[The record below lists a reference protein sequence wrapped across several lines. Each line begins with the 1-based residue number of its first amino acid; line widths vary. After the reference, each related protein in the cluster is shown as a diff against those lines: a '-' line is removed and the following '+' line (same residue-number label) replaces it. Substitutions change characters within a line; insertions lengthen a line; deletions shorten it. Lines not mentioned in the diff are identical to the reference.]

1 MNERT
6 RVAVLGGDERQ
17 TRLSSILAS
26 GGYKVSAYGTDGTA
40 VGVTRYGTAGEAV
53 WDAEAVIFPLPAVKS
68 GAYLNEKSD
77 VRVPIGEILD
87 EIKSGALVF
96 AGKADGDFKALCA
109 DRGITLIDYY
119 DSEPFAVKNAWL
131 TAEGALHIYMNEKKI
146 SVRDGE
152 ILVIGSGRVAKC
164 TARVFSALG
173 ADVTVMARNKGAL
186 SWWSLDGIR
195 TVDLDDRDARL
206 RAFAH
211 GYDAIINTVPV
222 AFITGCA
229 LSLIP
234 EKTMV
239 IDLASAPYGADIA
252 EAKRCGVELYRAPSL
267 PGRYAP
273 ESAAGVI
280 ADEITSY
287 LAHPKGGA
295 G

>member
-6 RVAVLGGDERQ
+6 KIAVLGGDERQ

-26 GGYKVSAYGTDGTA
+26 SGYKVSAYGTDGTA
-40 VGVTRYGTAGEAV
+40 IGVTRCGAAEEAV
-53 WDAEAVIFPLPAVKS
+53 SDVDAVIFPLPAVKS

-77 VRVPIGEILD
+77 VRVPVAKILD
-87 EIKSGALVF
+87 EIKRGTVVF
-96 AGKADGDFKALCA
+96 AGKADADFKALCA
-109 DRGITLIDYY
+109 DRCLSFIDYY
-119 DSEPFAVKNAWL
+119 DSEPFTIKNAWL

-164 TARVFSALG
+164 TAWAFSALG
-173 ADVTVMARNKGAL
+173 AGVTVMARNKGAL
-186 SWWSLDGIR
+186 TWWSLKGAR
-195 TVDLDDRDARL
+195 TVDLDDKEARL

-234 EKTMV
+234 EKTIV
-239 IDLASAPYGADIA
+239 IDLASSPYGVDIA
-252 EAKRCGVELYRAPSL
+252 EARERGVELHRAPSL

-273 ESAAGVI
+273 ESAARVI
-280 ADEITSY
+280 ADEITFHLES
-287 LAHPKGGA
+287 LKGGA
-295 G
+295 K